1 MASLGRPWPSPQ
13 WIMTSLTLRRSSRAG
28 LEDFP
33 AVCFA
38 LAVSEHRRKAR
49 RSLWLRVFS
58 IEYLWVDL
66 HLLYHWVLREVDNI
80 LKFLTWRSVHLRLSG
95 AVLRVAPCF
104 CLAGLRKGAPS
115 ARNDM
120 VSRLRLRA
128 GRATDSLSSR
138 RSRRWDCLPWRGWRA
153 RSWCCA
159 LASSFTHKEVICFS
173 ILQNIKKMREKD
185 TQTYIYV
192 YLHIHMIC
200 IWERER
206 EREFSFSFI
215 PFVTLVI
222 LVLCDRLSVNSCF

>member
-1 MASLGRPWPSPQ
+1 MKSPQ

-66 HLLYHWVLREVDNI
+66 HLLYHWVLRVVDI

-206 EREFSFSFI
+206 EREN
-215 PFVTLVI
+215 
-222 LVLCDRLSVNSCF
+222 LVLALFHLLPWSFLFYVTGCLLIVAFK